1 MSFVLSIC
9 FIAEA
14 PEISISYTVYELD
27 QLVGLKKR
35 KKKRRERKRVLQVKA
50 GRTDRSESYFSFSES
65 KHSFLLI

>member
-27 QLVGLKKR
+27 QLVGLKK

-50 GRTDRSESYFSFSES
+50 G
-65 KHSFLLI
+65 KN

>member
-27 QLVGLKKR
+27 QLVGLKKKR
-35 KKKRRERKRVLQVKA
+35 EKKGLASEGGKELTEASHLKKKN
-50 GRTDRSESYFSFSES
+50 SES
-65 KHSFLLI
+65 KHSFFLV